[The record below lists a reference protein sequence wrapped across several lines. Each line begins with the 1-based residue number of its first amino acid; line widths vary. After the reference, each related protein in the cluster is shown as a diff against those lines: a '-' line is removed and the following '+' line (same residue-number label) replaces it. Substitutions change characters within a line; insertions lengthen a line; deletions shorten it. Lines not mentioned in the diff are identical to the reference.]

1 MLFKGDERNCGFLT
15 RVYYRYATAAV
26 ITVDISRP
34 NTFDS
39 AKIWIADLNEKYE
52 QKIPKILF
60 INKCDLTQFQ
70 IDSKKIDA
78 FCDEYELT
86 GWYCI
91 SAKTG
96 ENIDESLQYL
106 ISEIMNSRSYEH
118 DKSILSVKTI
128 ESGVK
133 SIDLSNNSSISD
145 CNSTKKKHNNKE
157 VKKLSKMT
165 FLTQIDSYVA
175 DSQSDNLRIHEK
187 CYDCE
192 ENEGKCC

>member
-1 MLFKGDERNCGFLT
+1 M
-15 RVYYRYATAAV
+15 
-26 ITVDISRP
+26 
-34 NTFDS
+34 
-39 AKIWIADLNEKYE
+39 NEKYE
-52 QKIPKILF
+52 KKIPKILF

-70 IDSKKIDA
+70 VDSKKIDA

-106 ISEIMNSRSYEH
+106 ISEIMNSKSYEH
-118 DKSILSVKTI
+118 DKSSLSLLQTI
-128 ESGVK
+128 DNDVRIIHGEDDVVS
-133 SIDLSNNSSISD
+133 
-145 CNSTKKKHNNKE
+145 KKKFD

-165 FLTQIDSYVA
+165 FLTQIDSYVT
-175 DSQSDNLRIHEK
+175 DSDNLKLHEK
-187 CYDCE
+187 FYDCE